1 VLILET
7 IVQAH
12 NFYQQPGGEDEVFRA
27 EGALLESYGHRVER
41 FTVHNADIAGMGRLS
56 LAAATVWNRA
66 TARRLRE
73 ILRDTGARI
82 VHFHNTLPIMSPSV
96 YYAARAEGAA
106 VVQTLH
112 NYRLACLQGFFLRD
126 GRVCEDCLG
135 EPVRYSAVV
144 HGCYRGSRVASGV
157 AAGMIEAHRAI
168 GTWRDLPDT
177 YIALSEFGKSK
188 MIVGGLPAERIVV
201 KPNFV
206 APDPEARSGKGG
218 YALFAGRLAPEKG
231 LDTLLE
237 AWVRHRPG
245 LPLRIVGT
253 GPMAATVAEAASRC
267 PQIVPMGIRPHDET
281 VDLIGNAA
289 MVIVPSIGLE
299 PFGLVV
305 IEALACGTPV
315 VASRLGSLPDLIEH
329 GSTGRLFTA
338 ADPADLAIQV
348 VSLMNS
354 PTGMRVAAR
363 ARFLAKYTA
372 ERNYEALIGIYRH
385 ALARRAIGGPVAA
398 GAVQ

>member
-1 VLILET
+1 VET
-7 IVQAH
+7 IVLAH

-27 EGALLESYGHRVER
+27 EGALLESYGHQVER
-41 FTVHNADIAGMGRLS
+41 FTVHNDDIIGMGRVS
-56 LAAATVWNRA
+56 LAAATLWNRA
-66 TARRLRE
+66 TARRLRQ

-106 VVQTLH
+106 IVQTLH

-157 AAGMIEAHRAI
+157 AAGMIEAHKAI
-168 GTWRDLPDT
+168 GTWRNLPDT

-188 MIVGGLPAERIVV
+188 MIVGGLPADRIVV

-206 APDPEARSGKGG
+206 APDPGPRGGMGG

-231 LDTLLE
+231 LDTLIE

-253 GPMAATVAEAASRC
+253 GPMAATVAEAARQC
-267 PQIVPMGIRPHDET
+267 PEIIPMGFRPHDET
-281 VDLIGNAA
+281 VDLIGNAT

-299 PFGLVV
+299 PFGLVI

-315 VASRLGSLPDLIEH
+315 VASRLGSLPDLVEH
-329 GSTGRLFTA
+329 GRTGRLFTA
-338 ADPADLAIQV
+338 ADPADLAVQV
-348 VSLMNS
+348 ASIIKS
-354 PTGMRVAAR
+354 PAEMRAAAR

-385 ALARRAIGGPVAA
+385 AITRGTAIGGPAAA
-398 GAVQ
+398 GVAR